1 MTTSRLA
8 SGQFRSVSAAVALGA
23 LVLIGFP
30 IYFTGGKSL
39 EHRHHL
45 IGAAMWTTAVLIA
58 LGLWAIDLS
67 AGERRST
74 AKYGYFDPILGV
86 DGRVSTSKT
95 IMLVWTFELAA
106 ALIFLGAI
114 VGWNG
119 DGSSKAVGMV
129 FGTGDWNAYMLL
141 LGGPFAAAV
150 IAKGITSSRTGADS
164 SAKTPTADAAPSVT
178 TTNSTGAHATPK
190 DVLQN
195 DDGSVSLPDTQYT
208 IFSLVAMLYFLVAL
222 IGNVVNYA
230 AHTSVT
236 HIGLPAIPSALLGLT
251 SLGALTYVGNKAVTS
266 AQGVRIATMTPNP
279 AAANTEVTAKVV
291 NLPSDATDASVW
303 VVMSKTG
310 SPAAPHAPTA
320 VNAVEQSVTFVAP
333 NAAGEWTVV
342 IFTSNYSSPAMTL
355 TVTA

>member
-1 MTTSRLA
+1 MSTSRLA
-8 SGQFRSVSAAVALGA
+8 SGQFRGVSAAVVLGA
-23 LVLIGFP
+23 LVIIGFP
-30 IYFTGGKSL
+30 IYLTGAKSL

-45 IGAAMWTTAVLIA
+45 IGGAVWTAAVLIA
-58 LGLWAIDLS
+58 IGMWAIENS
-67 AGERRST
+67 AGERRGT
-74 AKYGYFDPILGV
+74 NNYGYFDPIIGV

-119 DGSSKAVGMV
+119 DGSSRTVGMV
-129 FGTGDWNAYMLL
+129 FGTGDWNGYLLL

-150 IAKGITSSRTGADS
+150 IAKGITSSQTGADS

-178 TTNSTGAHATPK
+178 TTSTTGAHATAK
-190 DVLQN
+190 DVLQD
-195 DDGSVSLPDTQYT
+195 DDGSISLPDTQYT
-208 IFSLVAMLYFLVAL
+208 IFSLVAMLYFFVAL

-230 AHTSVT
+230 AHTSVN

-251 SLGALTYVGNKAVTS
+251 SLGALTYIGNKAVTS
-266 AQGVRIATMTPNP
+266 AQGVRVATLTPNS
-279 AAANTEVTAKVV
+279 AAVTAEVTAKVA
-291 NLPSDATDASVW
+291 NLPADATAASVR
-303 VVMSKTG
+303 VVTSKTG
-310 SPAAPHAPTA
+310 SLAAPQAPTA
-320 VNAVEQSVTFVAP
+320 VSAVEQSVTFAAP
-333 NAAGEWTVV
+333 AAAGEWTVV